1 MYKIFLVDFP
11 FTENSSQK
19 SRPVLQLS
27 QPQGR
32 FKVIVAAYI
41 TSKKVQPLDS
51 DIILDELK
59 GTGLT
64 KKSTIRLF
72 KLANFESLSL
82 KGEIG
87 KLPEDKI
94 KEVKF
99 KLRKLFGI

>member
-11 FTENSSQK
+11 FTESSSQK

-27 QPQGR
+27 EPQGR

-41 TSKKVQPLDS
+41 TSKKFQPLDS

-72 KLANFESLSL
+72 KLANFESSSL

-87 KLPEDKI
+87 ILPKNKI
-94 KEVKF
+94 KEVKL
-99 KLRKLFGI
+99 KLKKLFGL